1 MQKNPAAAQRELHCH
16 SSINRSASIFPA
28 RGRAVGGGRAGDGW
42 RGFDS
47 QPLRGN
53 WDICLSCQVTCATKW
68 IVVLASSKKIL
79 FTTRSV
85 YRILLVGS
93 MGRVARRAKSNPRE
107 VVFKPERRK
116 SAKGA
121 GKVTNYCP
129 KIKRLAVSSCLKSSA
144 GHLILPH

>member
-1 MQKNPAAAQRELHCH
+1 MHQSFET
-16 SSINRSASIFPA
+16 
-28 RGRAVGGGRAGDGW
+28 GGGEEEGQGTGGGG
-42 RGFDS
+42 GFDS
-47 QPLRGN
+47 QPLREN

-68 IVVLASSKKIL
+68 IVVSASSKKIL

-107 VVFKPERRK
+107 VAFKPERQK

-121 GKVTNYCP
+121 CKVTNYRP
-129 KIKRLAVSSCLKSSA
+129 KIKRLAVNNCRKSSA
-144 GHLILPH
+144 AQLMLPY